1 MSRAQQ
7 YHLRY
12 LAQPQRPSENSVNAK
27 FVERHYAEDK
37 QCMLV
42 SAVFFAGYAHPAK
55 RPPISEPPPHN
66 TRNRSPIARAT
77 ARSGSRAALTWAVL
91 WLGVDVK
98 HPPTARAE
106 LGGAICRAGGMSR
119 SLRLATIDSRFRV
132 V

>member
-1 MSRAQQ
+1 MYAC
-7 YHLRY
+7 LR
-12 LAQPQRPSENSVNAK
+12 SI
-27 FVERHYAEDK
+27 
-37 QCMLV
+37 
-42 SAVFFAGYAHPAK
+42 FAGYAHPAK

-119 SLRLATIDSRFRV
+119 WLTLPAIDSRVEV
-132 V
+132 VGLAV

>member
-1 MSRAQQ
+1 MYAC
-7 YHLRY
+7 LR
-12 LAQPQRPSENSVNAK
+12 SI
-27 FVERHYAEDK
+27 
-37 QCMLV
+37 
-42 SAVFFAGYAHPAK
+42 FAGYAHPAK

-77 ARSGSRAALTWAVL
+77 ARSGSRATLTWAVL

-106 LGGAICRAGGMSR
+106 LGGAIRRADGMSR

-132 V
+132 VKSALRESSGEGAEYIDQAR